1 MSAFCS
7 DCGAQVGAQTA
18 FCPNCG
24 ARAGQAFSGAPA
36 SAPAAAAASGGSGLK
51 IILIV
56 LGSLFVLGT
65 LAVCGI
71 YYAGHRLIQR
81 AEQASGQTGLAESIR
96 DAASRGSGSRSF
108 GAGSF
113 VKRDGCALLSKG
125 EVESILGT
133 SIEKA
138 DGQLAAGDR
147 SEHCNYFV
155 KPGTMEQ
162 DEDKLRQ
169 TADEFKA
176 KQAAVDKLN
185 ASNLNEQA
193 RKEGVENLAKNFMR
207 TMADSNGNGDVP
219 VFSFTVERESGKA
232 EFGAFR
238 TANVIMG
245 AAAKGANETIAGLGD
260 RALMGPMDSVL
271 SVLKGNTCITLNLT
285 QVPNG
290 KDKGIALAQKILSR
304 I

>member
-1 MSAFCS
+1 MA
-7 DCGAQVGAQTA
+7 
-18 FCPNCG
+18 
-24 ARAGQAFSGAPA
+24 APA
-36 SAPAAAAASGGSGLK
+36 QAPAASGGSGLK

-56 LGSLFVLGT
+56 VGCLFLLGA
-65 LAVCGI
+65 LAIGGM
-71 YYAGHRLIQR
+71 YYVGHRLIQH
-81 AEQASGQTGLAESIR
+81 AERVTGTTDLGASLR
-96 DAASRGSGSRSF
+96 DAAARGSSG
-108 GAGSF
+108 GGLLM
-113 VKRDGCALLSKG
+113 KRDGCALLSKS

-133 SIEKA
+133 PIEKA
-138 DGQLAAGDR
+138 VGDR
-147 SEHCNYFV
+147 TDGDNSEHCNYFV

-185 ASNLNEQA
+185 SSNLNEQA

-207 TMADSNGNGDVP
+207 TMAASNGNGDVP
-219 VFSFTVERESGKA
+219 VFSFTVERENGKS

-238 TANVIMG
+238 SVNVIVG
-245 AAAKGANETIAGLGD
+245 SAAKGANETLSGLGD
-260 RALMGPMDSVL
+260 RALLGPLDSVL
-271 SVLKGNTCITLNLT
+271 CVLKSNTCITLNLS

-290 KDKGIALAQKILSR
+290 KEKGIALAHKILSR